1 MKITPTYES
10 LWGFVAAGFFAL
22 ILWCFKPYDYIEV
35 WKAGFLLFLSIS
47 SIWFA
52 VLHRLMISETTRKEL
67 LTIEPI
73 ALTTMNNETVLLLKP
88 NKMLFIGALVTIH
101 QRINEIENYVAT
113 GQVTNIQSDGRI
125 QLTIISP
132 CTIKPED
139 LPTLVLMLGL
149 SAYATENEKKRTP
162 EH

>member
-1 MKITPTYES
+1 MKFTPTYES
-10 LWGFVAAGFFAL
+10 LWGFVAAGFFAF
-22 ILWCFKPYDYIEV
+22 ILWCFKPYDFIEV

-52 VLHRLMISETTRKEL
+52 VLHWLKISETTRKEL
-67 LTIEPI
+67 LTIEPT
-73 ALTTMNNETVLLLKP
+73 ALTTMNNETILLLKP
-88 NKMLFIGALVTIH
+88 NKMLFMGALVTIH